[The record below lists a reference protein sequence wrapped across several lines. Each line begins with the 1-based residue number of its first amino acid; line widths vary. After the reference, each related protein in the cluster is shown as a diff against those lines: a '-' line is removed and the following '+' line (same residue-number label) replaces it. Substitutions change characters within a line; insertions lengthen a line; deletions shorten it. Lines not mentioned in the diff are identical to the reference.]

1 MVTQPLYQH
10 RWMVIAIVAILSIA
24 SLIITPFI
32 GLENFTPNMLWQ
44 DLPAV
49 HNIFWNIRMPRAIT
63 AWLIGAMLA
72 ISGMVFQAILRNP
85 LAEPFTLGIASGSA
99 LGAAIYIH
107 SGITFSL
114 WLFSGL
120 SFSAFIGAILITSLI
135 YSLNRNTLESVSRL
149 LLVGIILSFFCSSLV
164 MVMQAIGR
172 PQDSY
177 RLMQWMMGTIANVG
191 YNEIYS
197 LLIVMIISTLII
209 ALFTPKLNLLSA
221 GHTIA
226 ITRGIQPA
234 FIFIPLFF
242 LVSLMMGTMI
252 AISGPIGFVG
262 LIVPHVTR
270 KLIGHDHRY
279 LWIGVVFLGGLLLV
293 LADLIARLLFAP
305 SELPVGV
312 VTALL
317 GAPFFILIL
326 IKDKKN

>member
-1 MVTQPLYQH
+1 MVTQTNHNRLF
-10 RWMVIAIVAILSIA
+10 I
-24 SLIITPFI
+24 LIIFALLSFAALSATPFFGI
-32 GLENFTPNMLWQ
+32 ENFTPNMLWQ

-49 HNIFWNIRMPRAIT
+49 HNIFWNIRVPRAIT

-120 SFSAFIGAILITSLI
+120 SLAAFIGAISITFLI
-135 YSLNRNTLESVSRL
+135 YSLNRNTLDSVSRL

-191 YNEIYS
+191 YSEIYS
-197 LLIVMIISTLII
+197 LFIVMIISTAII
-209 ALFTPKLNLLSA
+209 AALTPKLNLLSA

-226 ITRGIQPA
+226 LTRGVQPA
-234 FIFIPLFF
+234 YIFVPLFF
-242 LVSLMMGTMI
+242 LVSLMMGMMI
-252 AISGPIGFVG
+252 AISGPIGFIG
-262 LIVPHVTR
+262 LIVPHVAR
-270 KLIGHDHRY
+270 KLIGNDHKY
-279 LWIGVVFLGGLLLV
+279 LWIAVMFLGGFLLV
-293 LADLIARLLFAP
+293 LADLVARLLFAP

-312 VTALL
+312 ITALL

>member
-1 MVTQPLYQH
+1 MHQH
-10 RWMVIAIVAILSIA
+10 RLLMLIIFALLSLSA
-24 SLIITPFI
+24 LLITPFF
-32 GLENFTPNMLWQ
+32 GLENFSPKMLWE

-49 HNIFWNIRMPRAIT
+49 HNIFWNIRAPRAIT

-107 SGITFSL
+107 SGITFSI

-120 SFSAFIGAILITSLI
+120 SLAAFIGAILITSLI
-135 YSLNRNTLESVSRL
+135 YTLNKNALESVSRL

-191 YNEIYS
+191 YNEIAS
-197 LLIVMIISTLII
+197 LLIIMSISTVII

-226 ITRGIQPA
+226 ITRGIQPS
-234 FIFIPLFF
+234 FVFIPLFF
-242 LVSLMMGTMI
+242 LVSLMMGAMI

-262 LIVPHVTR
+262 LIVPHIAR
-270 KLIGHDHRY
+270 KLIGNDHKY
-279 LWIGVVFLGGLLLV
+279 LWIAVIFLGGFILV
-293 LADLIARLLFAP
+293 LADLIARLLFSP

-312 VTALL
+312 ITALL